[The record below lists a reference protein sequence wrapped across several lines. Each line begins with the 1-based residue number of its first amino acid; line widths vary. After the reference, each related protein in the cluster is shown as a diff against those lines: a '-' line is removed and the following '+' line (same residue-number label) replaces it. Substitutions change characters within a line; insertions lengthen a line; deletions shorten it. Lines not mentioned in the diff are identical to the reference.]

1 MAHSQKKI
9 MNNTFAKIYYTGLV
23 AITLAFAAYTVA
35 IGSANIANG
44 QKVAELEKR
53 QTVLSERQVTVQQ
66 EISQETSFAHLA
78 VLAEE
83 QGFVSTSQI
92 VTVPTN
98 TQVASR

>member
-1 MAHSQKKI
+1 MKT
-9 MNNTFAKIYYTGLV
+9 TFVKIYYTSLV

-35 IGSANIANG
+35 IGSTNIANG

-53 QTVLSERQVTVQQ
+53 QAVLSERQVSVQQ
-66 EISQETSFAHLA
+66 AISQETSFAKVA

-83 QGFVSTSQI
+83 QGFVATSQI
-92 VTVPTN
+92 VSLPIS